1 MDILKSVGD
10 PERIQGAKGSRIQ
23 VKGWHTMARFYQI
36 LISVCFCLAIITPA
50 YEIDAQ
56 TKSAKDQTV
65 FTIGLIPERNIFKQI
80 ERYEPLAGYLSK
92 KIGQN
97 ITLKILTRYG
107 NIIDNF
113 VSLNLDAAFFGSFT
127 YALAHSKLGVE
138 PIARP
143 VNPDGSSTYYGLI
156 FVRKDS
162 GIKNIKDMQGKRFA
176 FVDKAT
182 TAGYLLPLAYF
193 KTHGVE
199 DYKTFFKETY
209 FAGTHQYAIY
219 DVLNKKAEIGAAK
232 NSMFYR
238 LAAKDRRLL
247 DELVF
252 LARSPDV
259 PENGLAVRKDIDNAI
274 KLKLKQ
280 ALINMHADP
289 GGIDILKKFGA
300 KKFIETSDDDYS
312 GVYKFVRE
320 IGLDLSTYDYM
331 NK

>member
-1 MDILKSVGD
+1 MS
-10 PERIQGAKGSRIQ
+10 QFSR
-23 VKGWHTMARFYQI
+23 I
-36 LISVCFCLAIITPA
+36 LISVCFFLAIITPA
-50 YEIDAQ
+50 RDVDAQ
-56 TKSAKDQTV
+56 TKPIEDQTE

-92 KIGQN
+92 KIGQH
-97 ITLKILTRYG
+97 ITLKVLTRYG

-127 YALAHSKLGVE
+127 YALAHVKLGVE

-143 VNPDGSSTYYGLI
+143 VNMDGSSTYYGLI

-162 GIKNIKDMQGKRFA
+162 GIRSIKDLQGKRFV
-176 FVDKAT
+176 FVDRAT

-193 KTHGVE
+193 KTHGIE

-219 DVLNKKAEIGAAK
+219 DVLNKKADIGAAK
-232 NSMFYR
+232 NTMFYR
-238 LAAKDRRLL
+238 LAAKDKRLL

-259 PENGLAVRKDIDNAI
+259 PENGLAVRKDIDNTI

-280 ALINMHADP
+280 ALVNLHADP
-289 GGIDILKKFGA
+289 EGINVLKKFGA
-300 KKFIETSDDDYS
+300 RKFIETSDDDYS
-312 GVYKFVRE
+312 SVYEYVRE
-320 IGLDLSTYDYM
+320 IGLNLSTYDYM

>member
-1 MDILKSVGD
+1 MS
-10 PERIQGAKGSRIQ
+10 
-23 VKGWHTMARFYQI
+23 RFYQI

-50 YEIDAQ
+50 LEIEAQ
-56 TKSAKDQTV
+56 TQSTKDQPG

-97 ITLKILTRYG
+97 ITLKVLTRYG

-127 YALAHSKLGVE
+127 YTLAHSKIGVE

-143 VNPDGSSTYYGLI
+143 VNMDGSSTYYGLI

-162 GIKNIKDMQGKRFA
+162 GIKRIKDMQGKRFA

-193 KTHGVE
+193 KTHGIE

-209 FAGTHQYAIY
+209 FSGTHQHAIY

-232 NSMFYR
+232 NTMFYR
-238 LAAKDRRLL
+238 LAVKDRRLL

-259 PENGLAVRKDIDNAI
+259 PENGLAVRKDIDNAV

-280 ALINMHADP
+280 ALVDMQADP
-289 GGIDILKKFGA
+289 EGINVLKKFGA

-312 GVYKFVRE
+312 GVYEYVRK
-320 IGLDLSTYDYM
+320 IGLNLSTYDYM
-331 NK
+331 NE

>member
-1 MDILKSVGD
+1 VS
-10 PERIQGAKGSRIQ
+10 QFSRI
-23 VKGWHTMARFYQI
+23 I
-36 LISVCFCLAIITPA
+36 ISVCFCLAIITPA
-50 YEIDAQ
+50 RDVDAQ
-56 TKSAKDQTV
+56 TKTTKDQTD

-92 KIGQN
+92 KIGRH
-97 ITLKILTRYG
+97 ITLKVLTRYG

-113 VSLNLDAAFFGSFT
+113 LSLNLDAAFFGSFT
-127 YALAHSKLGVE
+127 YALAHSKIGVE

-143 VNPDGSSTYYGLI
+143 VNMDGSSTYYGLI

-162 GIKNIKDMQGKRFA
+162 GIKRIKDLQGKRFV
-176 FVDKAT
+176 FVDRAT

-193 KTHGVE
+193 KTHGIE

-209 FAGTHQYAIY
+209 FAGTHQHAIY
-219 DVLNKKAEIGAAK
+219 DVLNKKADIGAAK
-232 NSMFYR
+232 NTMFYR
-238 LAAKDRRLL
+238 LAAKDKRLL

-259 PENGLAVRKDIDNAI
+259 PENGLAVRKDIDNTI

-280 ALINMHADP
+280 ALVNLHADP
-289 GGIDILKKFGA
+289 EGIIVLKKFGA

-312 GVYKFVRE
+312 SVYEYVRK
-320 IGLDLSTYDYM
+320 IGLNLSTYDYM
-331 NK
+331 NQ